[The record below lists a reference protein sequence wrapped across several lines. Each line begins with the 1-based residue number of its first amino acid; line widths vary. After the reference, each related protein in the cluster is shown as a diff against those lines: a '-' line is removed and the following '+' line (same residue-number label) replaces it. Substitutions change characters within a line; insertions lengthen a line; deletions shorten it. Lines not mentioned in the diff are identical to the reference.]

1 MRGWNYDQKE
11 IPCLDEENQN
21 DNNYSET
28 VSSELHTTILSE
40 SQIKVK
46 LDLWNLSKD
55 IWCYT
60 YIGLNY
66 MSKLNVGWLQNNQHH
81 FICFSRAVGAVVN
94 CI

>member
-55 IWCYT
+55 KYLML
-60 YIGLNY
+60 YIYWAKLHVKVKRG
-66 MSKLNVGWLQNNQHH
+66 MTSK
-81 FICFSRAVGAVVN
+81 
-94 CI
+94 